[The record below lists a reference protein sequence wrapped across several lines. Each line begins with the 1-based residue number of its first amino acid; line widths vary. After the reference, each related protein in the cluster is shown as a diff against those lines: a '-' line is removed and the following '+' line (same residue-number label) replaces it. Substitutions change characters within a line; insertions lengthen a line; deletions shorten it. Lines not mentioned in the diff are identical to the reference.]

1 MDFTSQSNS
10 EPAATLALIA
20 RAAQA
25 ARQDCAAVWFP
36 LLLSGMA
43 TLASPTA
50 ISLIGGAAAPAW
62 YWAAV
67 GPLIGVSCG
76 AFYAR
81 RRVQPSLA
89 ISRSAVLVSAGIIVA
104 ALALGLLV
112 EGPARVA
119 LPWIAVSGGLAVFS
133 QLYRSPLVGLVALVN
148 AGGAGWLL
156 LDSSAQ
162 AQAWHALLVGV
173 ACCLTA
179 LAAMSGSDRTRAS
192 LT

>member
-1 MDFTSQSNS
+1 MNFTSQSNS

-25 ARQDCAAVWFP
+25 ARQDSAAVWFP

-76 AFYAR
+76 VFYAR

-89 ISRSAVLVSAGIIVA
+89 ISGTAVLVSAGIIVA

-112 EGPARVA
+112 ESPARVA
-119 LPWIAVSGGLAVFS
+119 LPWIAVSSGLAVFS
-133 QLYRSPLVGLVALVN
+133 QVYRSPLVGLVALIN

-156 LDSSAQ
+156 LDSSAR